1 MAQEIVSQIS
11 QFNVTDLKLK
21 GFKAYEIETKV
32 DPVPTYSRRDFYKI
46 CLTTGHILI
55 HYADRSVELNGP
67 SLFFG
72 NPHVP
77 YSAEILSEE
86 HRGYAC
92 LFTEEFIKASDR
104 SDSLPQ
110 SPLFKIGHSPVFKL
124 TAEQYTFLTGIF
136 QKMLAEQSADYS
148 FKNDLVRTYIQ
159 LLIHEALRM
168 EPSESFQAPKNAS
181 SRIAALFLEQLER
194 LFPVESP
201 RQMLPLKTAQDF
213 ADRLSIHANH
223 LNRAVK
229 EITGKPTSTH
239 IADRIISEA
248 KALLLHTDWSVGD
261 IAYSLGFEYPTYF
274 NNFFKKHTGS
284 TPLACRKGISTLTV

>member
-1 MAQEIVSQIS
+1 MAHEIVSQIS

-21 GFKAYEIETKV
+21 GFKAYEIFTKV

-67 SLFFG
+67 TLFFG

-77 YSAEILSEE
+77 YSSEILSEE

-92 LFTEEFIKASDR
+92 LFTEAFIKASDR

-110 SPLFKIGHSPVFKL
+110 SPLFKIGQSPVFKL
-124 TAEQYTFLTGIF
+124 TAAQNEFLTGIF

-159 LLIHEALRM
+159 LLLHEAMRM
-168 EPSESFQAPKNAS
+168 EPSESFQTPKNAS
-181 SRIAALFLEQLER
+181 SRIATLFLELLER

-213 ADRLSIHANH
+213 ADRLSIHTNH

-239 IADRIISEA
+239 IADRLVSEA

-274 NNFFKKHTGS
+274 NNFFKKHTGR
-284 TPLACRKGISTLTV
+284 TPLACRKGISDLK